1 MESTV
6 YLCKKLCE
14 IHNIELRFIGHNT
27 KVKGVESF
35 FGILTRSNFDDFA
48 TDLSPAFDF
57 EKFNKLLKDE

>member
-1 MESTV
+1 
-6 YLCKKLCE
+6 
-14 IHNIELRFIGHNT
+14 LRSIGHNT

-57 EKFNKLLKDE
+57 EKFDKLLKDE